1 MRKLSSY
8 AAGLYFVLVV
18 GSVITIVIKSLITKR
33 FGVESFGMYQYFL
46 SLNTIATLFLSF
58 GLPDLLTKT
67 TSEKRD
73 FSHDFNRFAI
83 ALTFTLTFVCVFAA
97 IALWNVVDDR
107 VYIMSL
113 MIIGPSV
120 MLPVVTA
127 IFRGNLSTKAE
138 VVYRLFRRSAPLIF
152 LLLALV
158 LAVPPTIQLP
168 NLAATVVTSPW
179 LHSLYPSNGLAPL
192 TPVVTTVLGWA
203 AGSLVLLYLIARR
216 NLFMGPK
223 DFFNVLR
230 APWLKRQLLLS
241 GAIWG
246 AAITGALGGQADSL
260 LIGNF
265 LGYYELGEYAG
276 ALLYYSLLGQI
287 LEVWGRL
294 YVTLL
299 PRDDNR
305 TFYKYRRIMSLT
317 AVMIPLFAFYTFAII
332 PVTQNILLD
341 DSLTMIVPLYGILS
355 FAYIF
360 RAIELVNLALAIT
373 VDRPDVN
380 AKSTGFGLVT
390 YLPVM
395 VLMIATI
402 GVYGAAIGQ
411 VLFWMV
417 YSIAQAFLFRKTL
430 PEHANFSART
440 ALTTFVIYGAMMALY
455 LVINNFIIGVAA
467 CTIFYLLAGHL
478 TGIWDLRYIMRTF
491 GKIAVDVRSRF
502 TKRPKIQMNE
512 TVEVKP

>member
-8 AAGLYFVLVV
+8 AAGLYFVLIV
-18 GSVITIVIKSLITKR
+18 GSLITIVIKSLITKR
-33 FGVESFGMYQYFL
+33 FGVEAFGMYQYFL

-67 TSEKRD
+67 TSEKRE

-83 ALTFTLTFVCVFAA
+83 ALTFILTFVCVIAA

-107 VYIMSL
+107 VYVMSL
-113 MIIGPSV
+113 IIIGPSV
-120 MLPVVTA
+120 MLPVATA
-127 IFRGNLSTKAE
+127 IFRGDLSTKAE

-152 LLLALV
+152 LLVALL
-158 LAVPPTIQLP
+158 LAVPPTIQVP
-168 NLAATVVTSPW
+168 SIAPTAATSSW
-179 LHSLYPSNGLAPL
+179 LQSLYPSNGLSPL
-192 TPVVTTVLGWA
+192 TPVLTTVLGWF

-216 NLFMGPK
+216 NLFIGPK
-223 DFFNVLR
+223 DFLNVIR
-230 APWLKRQLLLS
+230 APWLKRQMILS
-241 GAIWG
+241 AAIWG

-260 LIGNF
+260 VIGNF

-276 ALLYYSLLGQI
+276 ALLYYSLLGQV

-317 AVMIPLFAFYTFAII
+317 LVMIPLFGFYTFTII
-332 PVTQNILLD
+332 PITQNILLD

-355 FAYIF
+355 FAYVF
-360 RAIELVNLALAIT
+360 RAVELVNLALAIT
-373 VDRPDVN
+373 VDKPNIN
-380 AKSTGFGLVT
+380 AKSTAFGLVT

-395 VLMIATI
+395 VLMITTI

-411 VLFWMV
+411 VLFWTV
-417 YSIAQAFLFRKTL
+417 YSIAQAFLFRKSHR
-430 PEHANFSART
+430 EHANFSARI
-440 ALTTFVIYGAMMALY
+440 ALTTLVIYAVMMALY
-455 LVINNFIIGVAA
+455 LVINNFIIGVAV
-467 CTIFYLLAGHL
+467 CTVFYLAAGHF
-478 TGIWDLRYIMRTF
+478 TGIWDMRYVVRTF
-491 GKIAVDVRSRF
+491 SKIAADVRNRF
-502 TKRPKIQMNE
+502 TRRPEVQINE
-512 TVEVKP
+512 TVEVKS